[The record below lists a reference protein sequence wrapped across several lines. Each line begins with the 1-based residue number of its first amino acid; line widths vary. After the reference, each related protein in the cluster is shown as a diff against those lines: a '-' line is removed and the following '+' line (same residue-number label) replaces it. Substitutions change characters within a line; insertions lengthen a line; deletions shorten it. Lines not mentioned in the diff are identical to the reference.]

1 VSFTNEQ
8 GRRRLLDAV
17 AEAADAL
24 AVALAA
30 LGAAYEQ
37 MPERSADELEAT
49 LFGPVQAA
57 YGRAQ
62 RTHAEFAA
70 RHGLDSRAFAAAS
83 PGAPSAGAKG
93 FVDEAVGA
101 VGRADGVLATLQD
114 SMLPVE
120 VGDPELRAA
129 LAAVREQL
137 TGFSGHARELVRT
150 LGR

>member
-1 VSFTNEQ
+1 LSFTSEQ
-8 GRRRLLDAV
+8 GRRQLLAAV
-17 AEAADAL
+17 AEAVDEL
-24 AVALAA
+24 GVALAA

-37 MPERSADELEAT
+37 LPERSADELEAT

-62 RTHAEFAA
+62 RAHGEFAA
-70 RHGLDSRAFAAAS
+70 RHGIESRSFASAS

-93 FVDEAVGA
+93 FIDAAVAGVA
-101 VGRADGVLATLQD
+101 RADGVLVTLQD

-129 LAAVREQL
+129 LAQVRTQL
-137 TGFSGHARELVRT
+137 SGFSQQAHEVVRT